1 MSKVVLSNGYEF
13 SLVANGTN
21 VGNNN
26 VSITFI
32 PGDYT
37 LEQLETMWTGNANI
51 KVVLDEGSQAGETIA
66 NYANYVNVSSISKN
80 NQYPKETTTTTTD
93 STTTDSTTTTEEE
106 YQTVVTV
113 VCAKG
118 DLTSRVSNL
127 ESSVD
132 DLVNAII
139 G

>member
-37 LEQLETMWTGNANI
+37 LEQLETMWTGNSNI
-51 KVVLDEGSQAGETIA
+51 KVVLDEGSEAGETIA
-66 NYANYVNVSSISKN
+66 NYAGYEIVSSITKN
-80 NQYPKETTTTTTD
+80 NQYPAETTTTTD
-93 STTTDSTTTTEEE
+93 DTTTEET
-106 YQTVVTV
+106 YQTVVSV
-113 VCAKG
+113 VVSKG
-118 DLTSRVSNL
+118 DVESRVSNL
-127 ESSVD
+127 ETAVD
-132 DLVNAII
+132 DLVNAVI
-139 G
+139 GA

>member
-13 SLVANGTN
+13 ALVANGTN
-21 VGNNN
+21 VGTNN
-26 VSITFI
+26 VSVTFI
-32 PGDYT
+32 PGEYT

-51 KVVLDEGSQAGETIA
+51 KVILDEGSQAGETIA
-66 NYANYVNVSSISKN
+66 NYAGYEIVTSISKN
-80 NQYPKETTTTTTD
+80 NQYPAEVEALTD
-93 STTTDSTTTTEEE
+93 DETTEEK

-113 VCAKG
+113 VCSKG
-118 DLTSRVSNL
+118 DIEARVSDL
-127 ESSVD
+127 ETSVD

>member
-37 LEQLETMWTGNANI
+37 LEQLETMWTGNSNI
-51 KVVLDEGSQAGETIA
+51 KVVLDEGSEAGETIA
-66 NYANYVNVSSISKN
+66 NYSGYEIVSSITKN
-80 NQYPKETTTTTTD
+80 NQYPAETTTVTD
-93 STTTDSTTTTEEE
+93 DTTTEET
-106 YQTVVTV
+106 YQTVVSV
-113 VCAKG
+113 VVSKG
-118 DLTSRVSNL
+118 DVEARVSNL
-127 ESSVD
+127 ETTVD
-132 DLVNAII
+132 DLVNAVI
-139 G
+139 GA

>member
-37 LEQLETMWTGNANI
+37 LEQLETMWTGNSNI
-51 KVVLDEGSQAGETIA
+51 KVVLDEGSLAGETIA
-66 NYANYVNVSSISKN
+66 NYAGYEIVLSITKN
-80 NQYPKETTTTTTD
+80 NQYPAETTTVTDDTTTG
-93 STTTDSTTTTEEE
+93 EE
-106 YQTVVTV
+106 YQTVVSV
-113 VCAKG
+113 VVSKG
-118 DLTSRVSNL
+118 DVESRVSNL
-127 ESSVD
+127 ETTVD
-132 DLVNAII
+132 DLVNAVI
-139 G
+139 GG

>member
-26 VSITFI
+26 VTITFI

-51 KVVLDEGSQAGETIA
+51 KVVLDEGSEAGQTIA
-66 NYANYVNVSSISKN
+66 NYAGYEIVTTITKN
-80 NQYPKETTTTTTD
+80 TQYPAEVTTTD
-93 STTTDSTTTTEEE
+93 EDVTEE
-106 YQTVVTV
+106 YQTVVSVT
-113 VCAKG
+113 CSKG
-118 DLTSRVSNL
+118 DVEARVSNL
-127 ESSVD
+127 ESTVD
-132 DLVNAII
+132 DLVTAVI
-139 G
+139 GG

>member
-37 LEQLETMWTGNANI
+37 LEQLETMWTGNSNI
-51 KVVLDEGSQAGETIA
+51 KVVLDEGSLAGETIA
-66 NYANYVNVSSISKN
+66 NYAGYETVLSITKN
-80 NQYPKETTTTTTD
+80 NQYPAETTTVADDTTTG
-93 STTTDSTTTTEEE
+93 EE
-106 YQTVVTV
+106 YQTVVSV
-113 VCAKG
+113 VVSKG
-118 DLTSRVSNL
+118 DVESRVSNL
-127 ESSVD
+127 ETTVD
-132 DLVNAII
+132 DLVNAVI
-139 G
+139 GG